1 WSEARELDW
10 FHLAHEPH
18 EGVRRF
24 VRDCNR
30 VYRAHSA
37 LHARD
42 CEPEGFAWAVVD
54 DALAS
59 VFAWVRHAPA
69 APPVA
74 VIANFTT
81 QAH

>member
-1 WSEARELDW
+1 
-10 FHLAHEPH
+10 
-18 EGVRRF
+18 RRF

-81 QAH
+81 QAHDHYRLPLPRDGVW